1 MTFLRGL
8 IESRNVQNP
17 AQPLTSA
24 ALLDW
29 LGGPKS
35 ASGVKVT
42 EAGSLKMPAVWRAV
56 NLLASSTAALPL
68 KTYRRGTH
76 DEVSIPVMSDPHPD
90 LTGYEI
96 AELRMTHLLLWGNS
110 YAFKVRNGR
119 GQVAE
124 VWPLDPSSVKVGLL
138 PKAKRTAD
146 NPTGK
151 VFQVGDDLRQFTPH
165 DILHVPGLGYD
176 GITGASPIRLATQ
189 AIGLGLA
196 AEEYAA
202 KLYASGSLMSGI
214 LQTEQRLE
222 QGQAERLKAN
232 WKQKVTG
239 LSNAHDIAVL
249 DSGASFQ
256 PVSMPATDAQMIESR
271 RFQVSEIARWFGV
284 PPHMLM
290 DTEKSTSWGTGIEQQ
305 SIGFVVY
312 TLRPWLV
319 RIEQRL
325 SREVARPS
333 DPNVY
338 VKHKV
343 EGLLRGDSKSRGEF
357 YNTMRQV
364 GAFNADEIR
373 NLEDLPPIPGGAGQ
387 SYLQPLNMAPLGSET
402 DPTEETPDAAGD

>member
-8 IESRNVQNP
+8 IERRNVENP

-24 ALLDW
+24 ALVDW
-29 LGGPKS
+29 LSGPKS
-35 ASGVKVT
+35 ASGVSVS

-56 NLLASSTAALPL
+56 NLLASTTAALPL
-68 KTYRRGTH
+68 KSYRRGTH
-76 DEVSIPVMSDPHPD
+76 DEVSIAGIDDPHPD
-90 LTGYEI
+90 LTGFEI

-110 YAFKVRNGR
+110 YSFKVRNGR
-119 GQVAE
+119 GQVVE
-124 VWPLDPSSVKVGLL
+124 VWPLDPSTVQVGRL

-151 VFQVGDDLRQFTPH
+151 VFKVGDDTRQFTPH
-165 DILHVPGLGYD
+165 DILHIPGLGYD

-189 AIGLGLA
+189 AVGLGLA

-214 LQTEQRLE
+214 LQTEQRLQE
-222 QGQAERLKAN
+222 GQAERLKAG
-232 WKQKVTG
+232 WKQKVSG

-249 DSGASFQ
+249 DAGAKFQ

-284 PPHMLM
+284 PPHLLM

-343 EGLLRGDSKSRGEF
+343 EGLLRGDSKSRAEF
-357 YNTMRQV
+357 YRVMREV
-364 GAFNADEIR
+364 GAFSANDILD
-373 NLEDLPPIPGGAGQ
+373 LEDMPPVEGGDTR
-387 SYLQPLNMAPLGSET
+387 LQPLNMAPLGSET
-402 DPTEETPDAAGD
+402 NPTEETPDAAAD

>member
-1 MTFLRGL
+1 MTFLRSL
-8 IESRNVQNP
+8 IESRNLQSP
-17 AQPLTSA
+17 AEPLTSA
-24 ALLDW
+24 SLLEW
-29 LGGPKS
+29 FGGPKS
-35 ASGVKVT
+35 ASGISVT
-42 EAGSLKMPAVWRAV
+42 EAGSLRMPAVWRAV
-56 NLLASSTAALPL
+56 NLLASTTAALPL
-68 KTYRRGTH
+68 KSYRRGTH
-76 DEVSIPVMSDPHPD
+76 VEVDIPAIRDPHPD
-90 LTGYEI
+90 LTAFEV

-110 YAFKVRNGR
+110 YALKVYNGR

-124 VWPLDPSSVKVGLL
+124 TWPIDPATVGVGLL

-151 VFQVGDDLRQFTPH
+151 VFKLGQDERQFTPS
-165 DILHVPGLGYD
+165 DILHIPGLGYD
-176 GITGASPIRLATQ
+176 GICGVSPIRLATQ

-214 LQTEQRLE
+214 LQTEQRLVE
-222 QGQAERLKAN
+222 GQAERLKAG
-232 WKQKVTG
+232 WKQKVSG

-256 PVSMPATDAQMIESR
+256 SVSMPATDAQMIESR
-271 RFQVSEIARWFGV
+271 RFQVAEIARWFGV

-290 DTEKSTSWGTGIEQQ
+290 DATTSTSWGSGIEQQ

-325 SREVARPS
+325 SREIARPS
-333 DPNVY
+333 DPDVV

-343 EGLLRGDSKSRGEF
+343 EGLLRGDSTARSAF
-357 YNTMRQV
+357 YNVMRNV
-364 GAFNADEIR
+364 GAFSANDIR
-373 NLEDLPPIPGGAGQ
+373 ELEDLPSVEGGDTR
-387 SYLQPLNMAPLGSET
+387 LQPLNMEPLGAVPPVEG
-402 DPTEETPDAAGD
+402 EPDAAVN